1 MQKKK
6 RRSKIKKY
14 VKKKETEFIL
24 ETTRDPALQKNL
36 SHLVTNLITTIRM
49 KMRIKI
55 YCQQI
60 QISRVAYQL
69 SIQYDGD

>member
-14 VKKKETEFIL
+14 VKKKTEFIL
-24 ETTRDPALQKNL
+24 ETTRDPALQENL
-36 SHLVTNLITTIRM
+36 SHLVTNVITTIRM

-55 YCQQI
+55 YC
-60 QISRVAYQL
+60 
-69 SIQYDGD
+69 